1 VRIRSLKNL
10 GKQRISRMEK
20 ALPGPRKNKT
30 IVHMESCELHDLR
43 QKLEIAMLLANE
55 VKCVLHLQ
63 QAFI

>member
-1 VRIRSLKNL
+1 
-10 GKQRISRMEK
+10 MEK

-30 IVHMESCELHDLR
+30 IVHTESCELHDLR